1 MHNCT
6 NLIEKCCKSTITDK
20 NGITMSDQVPDKT
33 HEKWQE
39 LILGVYII
47 NFDFFP
53 VKLLLA
59 RLKLQVKRDPS
70 PQTIEKSVNE
80 LRELFVKNQ
89 HIPKAKDDL
98 NKIFKRKFRLLRW
111 FRR

>member
-1 MHNCT
+1 
-6 NLIEKCCKSTITDK
+6 
-20 NGITMSDQVPDKT
+20 MSQKIPDKT
-33 HEKWQE
+33 HEKWQA
-39 LILGVYII
+39 LLLGVNTV
-47 NFDFFP
+47 NFEFFP

-70 PQTIEKSVNE
+70 PETIEKSVNE

-89 HIPKAKDDL
+89 HIPKAKKDL
-98 NKIFKRKFRLLRW
+98 NKIFKRKFRFLRI